1 MDTPLTLDK
10 LKNIIQSSHIN
21 FLFGAGLSRPYL
33 TTLGDIET
41 WLTECA
47 RIENNRV
54 RQITEDNLKIAY
66 VEGVMKPCLD
76 AISMDEKPEKL
87 QEVEDAYRDFLKI
100 WNHIISRRGSTL
112 LSKQVNIFTT
122 NIDPLLEGVA
132 EDLGIEFNNG
142 FKGVMRPVF
151 REEAFSSIVS
161 KVSPLYQ
168 RTSELPTFNY
178 LKMHGSVNW
187 RHKENSAEIFYDGHL
202 ETLAKV
208 VERMEKYPFR
218 YPVIEVL
225 QAKLDEENEGKDDSQ
240 KKKQQIENLS
250 KAVDDAIRRKQSVP
264 KVEGAV
270 EEEMPAQSLN
280 IDSAS
285 SELMRLFREAYD
297 ELVMINPRKAKFRE
311 TVLDLHFYELMRLY
325 ANALEKP
332 TTCLFAMGF
341 SFADEHIAQITRR
354 AVASNPTLLV
364 IIFAYNDGAKEA
376 IQRCIGK
383 SNHNNIIILSP
394 EEFKAAQD
402 EEGKKAVKE
411 LEVFDLASINKYVF
425 GQIRNRIN

>member
-1 MDTPLTLDK
+1 MG
-10 LKNIIQSSHIN
+10 N
-21 FLFGAGLSRPYL
+21 
-33 TTLGDIET
+33 IET

-47 RIENNRV
+47 TIKNDKV
-54 RQITEDNLKIAY
+54 SQIVEDNLKISY

-76 AISMDEKPEKL
+76 AISMDEKPKEL
-87 QEVEDAYRDFLKI
+87 EGVENAYRDFLRI
-100 WNHIISRRGSTL
+100 WNHIISRRGSSL

-122 NIDPLLEGVA
+122 NIDPLVEGVA

-142 FKGVMRPVF
+142 FKGMMRPVF
-151 REEAFSSIVS
+151 REEAFSTTVS

-168 RTSELPTFNY
+168 RTSELPIFNY

-187 RHKENSAEIFYDGHL
+187 RHKENSAEIFYDGSL
-202 ETLAKV
+202 DILKKV
-208 VERMEKYPFR
+208 VGCIKEYPPQHR
-218 YPVIEVL
+218 VIEPQKPGFDLKALEMAVKNSIGSVAPESL
-225 QAKLDEENEGKDDSQ
+225 EGRD
-240 KKKQQIENLS
+240 I
-250 KAVDDAIRRKQSVP
+250 
-264 KVEGAV
+264 
-270 EEEMPAQSLN
+270 EEEIPTESLS

-285 SELMRLFREAYD
+285 SELMRSFREAYD

-364 IIFAYNDGAKEA
+364 IIFAYNDGAKAA
-376 IQRCIGK
+376 IQKCIGK

-402 EEGKKAVKE
+402 EEGKKSVEE
-411 LEVFDLASINKYVF
+411 LKVFDLASINKYVF

>member
-21 FLFGAGLSRPYL
+21 FLFGAGLSLPYL
-33 TTLGDIET
+33 NTLGNIET

-47 RIENNRV
+47 TIGNDEV
-54 RQITEDNLKIAY
+54 RQITEDNLKITY

-76 AISMDEKPEKL
+76 AISMDKKPEEL
-87 QEVEDAYRDFLKI
+87 QEVEAAYRDFLKI

-151 REEAFSSIVS
+151 REDAFSTIVS

-208 VERMEKYPFR
+208 VERIEKYPSR
-218 YPVIEVL
+218 YRVIEEL
-225 QAKLDEENEGKDDSQ
+225 KNELDEENKGKDDSE
-240 KKKQQIENLS
+240 KKKLQIENLS
-250 KAVDDAIRRKQSVP
+250 KAVDDAIRRKQSAP
-264 KVEGAV
+264 KVGGAV
-270 EEEMPAQSLN
+270 EEEIPTESLS
-280 IDSAS
+280 IDSVS
-285 SELMRLFREAYD
+285 SELMQSFRDAYD

-354 AVASNPTLLV
+354 AASSNPTLLV
-364 IIFAYNDGAKEA
+364 IIFAYNDGAKKA
-376 IQRCIGK
+376 IGKCIGE
-383 SNHNNIIILSP
+383 SNNNNIIILSP
-394 EEFKAAQD
+394 KEFKAAQD
-402 EEGKKAVKE
+402 EDGKKAVEE
-411 LEVFDLASINKYVF
+411 LKVFDLASINKYVF
-425 GQIRNRIN
+425 GQIGNRIN

>member
-1 MDTPLTLDK
+1 MTLDK

-21 FLFGAGLSRPYL
+21 FLFGAGLSLPYL
-33 TTLGDIET
+33 KALGNIET

-47 RIENNRV
+47 TIENESV
-54 RQITEDNLKIAY
+54 RKITEDNLKITY

-76 AISMDEKPEKL
+76 AISMDKKPEEL
-87 QEVEDAYRDFLKI
+87 EGVEAAYRDFLRI

-151 REEAFSSIVS
+151 REEAFSTIVS

-187 RHKENSAEIFYDGHL
+187 RHKENSAEIFYDGSL
-202 ETLAKV
+202 DVLKKV
-208 VERMEKYPFR
+208 VDCIKEYPDQFQ
-218 YPVIEVL
+218 VIKRL
-225 QAKLDEENEGKDDSQ
+225 QYELDKENEGKDDAQ
-240 KKKQQIENLS
+240 KRELQFDDLVN
-250 KAVDDAIRRKQSVP
+250 AVEDAVGKSQSVP
-264 KVEGAV
+264 VEESLV
-270 EEEMPAQSLN
+270 EEEIPTESLS

-285 SELMRLFREAYD
+285 SELMRSFREAYD

-364 IIFAYNDGAKEA
+364 IIFAYNDGAKAA
-376 IQRCIGK
+376 IQKCIGK

-402 EEGKKAVKE
+402 EEGKKSVEE
-411 LEVFDLASINKYVF
+411 LKVFDLASINKYVF

>member
-1 MDTPLTLDK
+1 MTLDK

-21 FLFGAGLSRPYL
+21 FLFGAGLSLPYL
-33 TTLGDIET
+33 KALGNIET

-47 RIENNRV
+47 TIENESV
-54 RQITEDNLKIAY
+54 RKITEDNLKITY

-76 AISMDEKPEKL
+76 AISMDKKPEEL
-87 QEVEDAYRDFLKI
+87 EGVEAAYRDFLRI

-112 LSKQVNIFTT
+112 LSKT

-151 REEAFSSIVS
+151 REEAFSTIVS

-187 RHKENSAEIFYDGHL
+187 RHKENSAEIFYDGSL
-202 ETLAKV
+202 DVLKKV
-208 VERMEKYPFR
+208 VDCIKEYPDQFQ
-218 YPVIEVL
+218 VIKRL
-225 QAKLDEENEGKDDSQ
+225 QYELDKENEGKDDAQ
-240 KKKQQIENLS
+240 KRELQFDDLVN
-250 KAVDDAIRRKQSVP
+250 AVEDAVGKSQSVP
-264 KVEGAV
+264 VEESLV
-270 EEEMPAQSLN
+270 EEEIPTESLS
-280 IDSAS
+280 IDSVS
-285 SELMRLFREAYD
+285 SELMQPFQEAYAK
-297 ELVMINPRKAKFRE
+297 LVMINPRKAKFRE

-332 TTCLFAMGF
+332 TTCLFVMGF

-364 IIFAYNDGAKEA
+364 IIFAYDDEAKEA
-376 IQRCIGK
+376 IQECIGK
-383 SNHNNIIILSP
+383 SNHDNIIILSP
-394 EEFKAAQD
+394 SKFKRDQD
-402 EEGKKAVKE
+402 EEGKKAVEE
-411 LEVFDLASINKYVF
+411 LKVFDLASINKYVF
-425 GQIRNRIN
+425 GQIKNRIN